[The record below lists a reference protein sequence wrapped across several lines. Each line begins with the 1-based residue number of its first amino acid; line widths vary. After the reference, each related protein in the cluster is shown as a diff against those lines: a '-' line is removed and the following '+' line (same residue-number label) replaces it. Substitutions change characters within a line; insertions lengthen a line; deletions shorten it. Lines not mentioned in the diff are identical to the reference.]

1 MFSSRFLTAD
11 IPSSSSAKA
20 EGAKASSA
28 LLGEESAASPEGGRF
43 AKELQAAAGDEK
55 IQGEQAVKDEKNV
68 TDEKSLKGDPQ
79 AASEA
84 KSHASSD
91 IAEEGEAELQQPGKE
106 VSQTAAKGAATA
118 GQGEPE
124 TGKRLKNND
133 EIQPE
138 VSKSQTTDHQ
148 NGQNSTSQKPD
159 SSTALDSSSKQ
170 KIMDDGEALL
180 NRLSASNKQLA
191 STAEDGQDGK
201 TLPQAVTASALA
213 TKSAASASQ
222 SEPVNKELLQEKS
235 VAPNQMAV
243 KPVGAE
249 QVPLGVAGKSQ
260 QGEVSGEVK
269 SKNKGKT
276 EAQSV
281 AEAVKAESKAS
292 QGQSSAELAPS
303 ALAGV
308 GAAQVNKTE
317 SAVAE
322 DINMAE
328 GARDTASGTKDKKS
342 AAGLSQEELAKVFA
356 VPGQL
361 AVEGLPAQQAGVQT
375 SEPVAEGDEVSADGV
390 TVDDGMLKAFSL
402 GAATTSAA
410 GADMKST
417 QTAPQP
423 SADLL
428 QSSSPRTAELTK
440 EQQVASEL
448 LDSKNKP
455 SNVPGANTA
464 AATAVSGALSAAA
477 SQSALSP
484 ESGQAQALNLGLG
497 SQAQAASA
505 SGVAEAQ
512 LAGTAGTAAAIGA
525 GAMAAMEL
533 ASAEAGSDTKS
544 PELTHSLTGTA
555 TQQGQ
560 TTLQARAEAALAQS
574 PLQLSKEQ
582 AGDQLAERVQVMM
595 SKNLK
600 HVDIRLDPPELGKL
614 QIKLSLNQD
623 QASVQFTVGNQQTR
637 DLVEQAMPRLRE
649 LMNQQGLQ
657 LAQTSVQQDSSR
669 QQFAGQQNQQQNQTN
684 AGQQNSGGGQ
694 QGNGGT
700 RHQHAESGGSEPV
713 DMYVSQ
719 SSDRVDYYA

>member
-11 IPSSSSAKA
+11 IPSPSSAKA

-43 AKELQAAAGDEK
+43 AKELQAAAGDGK
-55 IQGEQAVKDEKNV
+55 IKGEQAVKDGKNV
-68 TDEKSLKGDPQ
+68 KDERSVKGDPQ
-79 AASEA
+79 AESVA
-84 KSHASSD
+84 KSQASSD
-91 IAEEGEAELQQPGKE
+91 IAQEGEAELQQPGKE
-106 VSQTAAKGAATA
+106 ISQTAAKEAATA
-118 GQGEPE
+118 GQGESE
-124 TGKRLKNND
+124 TGKRLKNNG
-133 EIQPE
+133 EIPPE

-148 NGQNSTSQKPD
+148 NGQNSASQKSD

-201 TLPQAVTASALA
+201 TLPQAATASALA

-222 SEPVNKELLQEKS
+222 SEPVNKEQLHEKS
-235 VAPNQMAV
+235 VTPNQMAV
-243 KPVGAE
+243 KPVGSE
-249 QVPLGVAGKSQ
+249 QVSLGTAGKPQ
-260 QGEVSGEVK
+260 QGEASGEVK

-276 EAQSV
+276 EGKV
-281 AEAVKAESKAS
+281 AETVKAASKAS
-292 QGQSSAELAPS
+292 QGQSSAELAPA

-308 GAAQVNKTE
+308 GAASIKGSDNV
-317 SAVAE
+317 VA
-322 DINMAE
+322 AE
-328 GARDTASGTKDKKS
+328 GISKDTVSATKEKKP
-342 AAGLSQEELAKVFA
+342 AAGISQEELAKVFA
-356 VPGQL
+356 VPGQQT
-361 AVEGLPAQQAGVQT
+361 VEGLPAQQTTAQT
-375 SEPVAEGDEVSADGV
+375 SEPVTEGDDVSADGGIA
-390 TVDDGMLKAFSL
+390 DDGMLKAFSL
-402 GAATTSAA
+402 GAATTAA
-410 GADMKST
+410 GAEVKST

-428 QSSSPRTAELTK
+428 QSSHPRSAELTK

-448 LDSKNKP
+448 LDGKNKP

-464 AATAVSGALSAAA
+464 AATAVTGALSAAA
-477 SQSALSP
+477 SQPALSP
-484 ESGQAQALNLGLG
+484 ESGQAQALNLSLG

-505 SGVAEAQ
+505 SGVAEAH
-512 LAGTAGTAAAIGA
+512 LAGSAGTAAAVGA

-544 PELTHSLTGTA
+544 PELTHTLTGSA

-560 TTLQARAEAALAQS
+560 ATLQARAEAALAQS

-700 RHQHAESGGSEPV
+700 RHQQAESGGSEPV

>member
-28 LLGEESAASPEGGRF
+28 LLGEESAASPEDGRF

-68 TDEKSLKGDPQ
+68 KDEKSVKGDPQ
-79 AASEA
+79 AASVA
-84 KSHASSD
+84 KSQAPSD
-91 IAEEGEAELQQPGKE
+91 MAEEGEAELQQPGKE
-106 VSQTAAKGAATA
+106 VSQTAVKEVATA
-118 GQGEPE
+118 GQGEPK

-148 NGQNSTSQKPD
+148 NGQNSASQKPD

-213 TKSAASASQ
+213 TNSAASASQ

-235 VAPNQMAV
+235 VTPNQMAV
-243 KPVGAE
+243 NPVGTEKAPFE
-249 QVPLGVAGKSQ
+249 VAGKPQ
-260 QGEVSGEVK
+260 QGEASGEVK
-269 SKNKGKT
+269 SKNKGKA

-292 QGQSSAELAPS
+292 QGQSSTELAPA
-303 ALAGV
+303 ALAG
-308 GAAQVNKTE
+308 AASIKGSDNV
-317 SAVAE
+317 VA
-322 DINMAE
+322 AE
-328 GARDTASGTKDKKS
+328 GISKDTARATKDKKP
-342 AAGLSQEELAKVFA
+342 AAGISQEELAKVFA
-356 VPGQL
+356 VPGLQV
-361 AVEGLPAQQAGVQT
+361 VEGQSAQQAGAQT
-375 SEPVAEGDEVSADGV
+375 SESVTEGDDVSADGGIA
-390 TVDDGMLKAFSL
+390 DDGMLKAFSL
-402 GAATTSAA
+402 GAATTAAA
-410 GADMKST
+410 GAEVKST

-428 QSSSPRTAELTK
+428 QSANPRTAELTK

-448 LDSKNKP
+448 LDGKNKP

-464 AATAVSGALSAAA
+464 AATAVTGALSAAA
-477 SQSALSP
+477 SQPALSP
-484 ESGQAQALNLGLG
+484 ESGQAQALNLSLG
-497 SQAQAASA
+497 SQALAASA
-505 SGVAEAQ
+505 SGATEAQ
-512 LAGTAGTAAAIGA
+512 LAGTAGAAAVGA

-544 PELTHSLTGTA
+544 PELTHSLTGSA

>member
-11 IPSSSSAKA
+11 IPSSSSTKA

-28 LLGEESAASPEGGRF
+28 LLGEESAASPEDGRF
-43 AKELQAAAGDEK
+43 AKELQAAASDEK
-55 IQGEQAVKDEKNV
+55 IKVEQAVKDEKNV
-68 TDEKSLKGDPQ
+68 EDEKSVKGDSQ
-79 AASEA
+79 AASVA
-84 KSHASSD
+84 KSQAPAD
-91 IAEEGEAELQQPGKE
+91 IAKEGEAELQQPGKE
-106 VSQTAAKGAATA
+106 VSQTAAKEAATA

-138 VSKSQTTDHQ
+138 INKSQTTDHQ
-148 NGQNSTSQKPD
+148 NGQNSASQKPD

-191 STAEDGQDGK
+191 STSSTAEDGQDGK
-201 TLPQAVTASALA
+201 TLPQAATASALA

-235 VAPNQMAV
+235 VTPNQMAV
-243 KPVGAE
+243 KPVGTE
-249 QVPLGVAGKSQ
+249 QAPLEVAGRSQ
-260 QGEVSGEVK
+260 QGEASGEVK

-281 AEAVKAESKAS
+281 AETVKAESKAA
-292 QGQSSAELAPS
+292 QGQSSTELTPA

-308 GAAQVNKTE
+308 GAASIKGSDNVVAAEEISKDTV
-317 SAVAE
+317 SA
-322 DINMAE
+322 
-328 GARDTASGTKDKKS
+328 TKDKKP
-342 AAGLSQEELAKVFA
+342 AAGISQEELAKVFA
-356 VPGQL
+356 VPGQQV
-361 AVEGLPAQQAGVQT
+361 VEGQSAQQAGAKT
-375 SEPVAEGDEVSADGV
+375 SEPVTEGDDVSADGGIA
-390 TVDDGMLKAFSL
+390 DDGMLKAFSL
-402 GAATTSAA
+402 GAATTAAA
-410 GADMKST
+410 GADVKST
-417 QTAPQP
+417 QTAPQS

-428 QSSSPRTAELTK
+428 QSSNPRTAEMTK
-440 EQQVASEL
+440 EQQIASEL

-455 SNVPGANTA
+455 SNVPGTNTA
-464 AATAVSGALSAAA
+464 AATAVTGALSAAA
-477 SQSALSP
+477 SQPALSP
-484 ESGQAQALNLGLG
+484 ESGQAQVLNLGLG

-505 SGVAEAQ
+505 SSVAEAQ
-512 LAGTAGTAAAIGA
+512 LAGSAETAAAVGA

-533 ASAEAGSDTKS
+533 ASAEGGSDAKS
-544 PELTHSLTGTA
+544 PELTHSLTGSA

-560 TTLQARAEAALAQS
+560 ATLQARAEAALAQS

-719 SSDRVDYYA
+719 PSDRVDYYA

>member
-11 IPSSSSAKA
+11 TPSSSSAKA

-28 LLGEESAASPEGGRF
+28 LLGEESVASPEDGRF

-68 TDEKSLKGDPQ
+68 KDEKSVKGDPQ
-79 AASEA
+79 AASVA

-106 VSQTAAKGAATA
+106 VSQTAAKEAATA

-138 VSKSQTTDHQ
+138 VSKSQTTGHQ
-148 NGQNSTSQKPD
+148 NGQNSASQKPD

-201 TLPQAVTASALA
+201 TLPQAATASALA

-243 KPVGAE
+243 KPVGVE
-249 QVPLGVAGKSQ
+249 QVPLGVAGKPQ
-260 QGEVSGEVK
+260 QGEASGEV
-269 SKNKGKT
+269 KNKGKT
-276 EAQSV
+276 EGTV

-292 QGQSSAELAPS
+292 QGQSNAELAPA

-308 GAAQVNKTE
+308 GAASIKGSDKV
-317 SAVAE
+317 VA
-322 DINMAE
+322 AE
-328 GARDTASGTKDKKS
+328 GVSKDTVSATKDKKP

-356 VPGQL
+356 VPGQQT
-361 AVEGLPAQQAGVQT
+361 VEGQSAQQAGAQT
-375 SEPVAEGDEVSADGV
+375 SEPVSEGEDASADGGM
-390 TVDDGMLKAFSL
+390 VDDGILKAFSL
-402 GAATTSAA
+402 GAATTAAA
-410 GADMKST
+410 GAEVKST
-417 QTAPQP
+417 QTTSQP

-428 QSSSPRTAELTK
+428 QSSNPRTAELTK

-464 AATAVSGALSAAA
+464 AAIAVSGALSAAA
-477 SQSALSP
+477 SQPALSP

-497 SQAQAASA
+497 SQALAASA
-505 SGVAEAQ
+505 SGATEAQ
-512 LAGTAGTAAAIGA
+512 LAGTSGTAAVGA

-544 PELTHSLTGTA
+544 PELTHSLTGSA

-719 SSDRVDYYA
+719 SSDSVDYYA

>member
-1 MFSSRFLTAD
+1 MT
-11 IPSSSSAKA
+11 
-20 EGAKASSA
+20 
-28 LLGEESAASPEGGRF
+28 
-43 AKELQAAAGDEK
+43 
-55 IQGEQAVKDEKNV
+55 
-68 TDEKSLKGDPQ
+68 
-79 AASEA
+79 
-84 KSHASSD
+84 
-91 IAEEGEAELQQPGKE
+91 EEGEAELQQPGKE
-106 VSQTAAKGAATA
+106 VSQTAVKEVATA
-118 GQGEPE
+118 GQGEPK

-133 EIQPE
+133 EIQLE

-148 NGQNSTSQKPD
+148 NGQNSASQKPD

-213 TKSAASASQ
+213 TNSAASASQ

-235 VAPNQMAV
+235 VTPNQMAV
-243 KPVGAE
+243 NPVGTEKAPFE
-249 QVPLGVAGKSQ
+249 VAGKPQ
-260 QGEVSGEVK
+260 QGEASGEVK
-269 SKNKGKT
+269 SKNKGKA

-292 QGQSSAELAPS
+292 QGQSSTELAPA
-303 ALAGV
+303 ALAG
-308 GAAQVNKTE
+308 AASIKGSDNV
-317 SAVAE
+317 VA
-322 DINMAE
+322 AE
-328 GARDTASGTKDKKS
+328 GISKDTVSATKDKKP
-342 AAGLSQEELAKVFA
+342 AAGISQEELAKVFA
-356 VPGQL
+356 VPGQQL
-361 AVEGLPAQQAGVQT
+361 VEGQSAQQAGAQT
-375 SEPVAEGDEVSADGV
+375 SEPVAEGDDVSADGCM
-390 TVDDGMLKAFSL
+390 VDDGMLKAFSL
-402 GAATTSAA
+402 GAATTAAA
-410 GADMKST
+410 GAEVKST

-428 QSSSPRTAELTK
+428 QSSNPRTAELTK

-448 LDSKNKP
+448 LDGKNKP
-455 SNVPGANTA
+455 SNVPGTNTA
-464 AATAVSGALSAAA
+464 AATAVTGALSAAA
-477 SQSALSP
+477 SQPALSP
-484 ESGQAQALNLGLG
+484 ESGQAQALNLSLG
-497 SQAQAASA
+497 SQALAASA
-505 SGVAEAQ
+505 SGATEAQ
-512 LAGTAGTAAAIGA
+512 LAGTAGAAAAVGA

-533 ASAEAGSDTKS
+533 ASAETGSDTKS
-544 PELTHSLTGTA
+544 PELTHSLTGSA

-560 TTLQARAEAALAQS
+560 ATLQARAEAALAQS

-700 RHQHAESGGSEPV
+700 RHQHAELGGSEPV